1 MDDLQLKEL
10 ENALKGVDLEEI
22 EDIVGF
28 DLMMSKPL
36 LKQLTDGEKDILYNE
51 YVLNNQEY
59 IK

>member
-1 MDDLQLKEL
+1 MDDLQLKAL
-10 ENALKGVDLEEI
+10 ENALKDVDLEEI

-36 LKQLTDGEKDILYNE
+36 LKQLTDDEKDMLYNE

-59 IK
+59 AR